1 MNVVKCTAKTKEEAL
16 NQVLAKLN
24 ASESEIVY
32 SYEEIKGGLFKGTTY
47 ECSGFL
53 KLDVLTDAE
62 EYLKNIIKGMGV
74 DCNLEVS
81 MKENTTTIKI
91 YSSNNPVII
100 GKNGQNLE
108 ALTTIV
114 RQYIKNICNN
124 GPRIVLDVED
134 YKERQ
139 VKRLERLAKNL
150 ARDVVRT
157 KADVEM
163 DSMNSYDRR
172 IVHNVLTDFR
182 GVTTESVGEEP
193 NRRVVIK
200 YSGEE
205 KASK

>member
-24 ASESEIVY
+24 ASESEIVC
-32 SYEEIKGGLFKGTTY
+32 SYEEVKGGLFKGTTY

-53 KLDVLTDAE
+53 KLDILADAE
-62 EYLKNIIKGMGV
+62 EYLKSIIKGMGV
-74 DCNLEVS
+74 DCNIEVS
-81 MKENTTTIKI
+81 TKENTTTLKI

-114 RQYIKNICNN
+114 RQYIKNITNN

-134 YKERQ
+134 YKDRQ

-157 KADVEM
+157 KTDVEM

-200 YSGEE
+200 YSE
-205 KASK
+205 

>member
-32 SYEEIKGGLFKGTTY
+32 SYEEVKGGLFKGTTY

-53 KLDVLTDAE
+53 KLDVLADAE
-62 EYLKNIIKGMGV
+62 EFLKNIIKGMGV
-74 DCNLEVS
+74 ECNLEVCT
-81 MKENTTTIKI
+81 KENTTTIKI

-157 KADVEM
+157 KVDAEM
-163 DSMNSYDRR
+163 DCMNSYDRR
-172 IVHNVLTDFR
+172 IVHNILTDFR

-193 NRRVVIK
+193 NRKVVIK
-200 YSGEE
+200 YSE
-205 KASK
+205 